1 MSWKSASFVVSW
13 YLLHYCFYGV
23 PVLTHNIINDYFF
36 RFNCSITDNAS
47 FYTYNT
53 IECASR
59 CISDNVCEGF
69 QAYKVSSKS
78 TMCVLFNRSSSMY
91 VSDLSRKTYIKR
103 DLDEKVSCIFV
114 ISLTH
119 CLSRLVF
126 AIYIKHNRI
135 IKVLF
140 IRIFDESVMSRN
152 ICK

>member
-126 AIYIKHNRI
+126 AIYIKQ
-135 IKVLF
+135 
-140 IRIFDESVMSRN
+140 
-152 ICK
+152 